1 MGEETGKKKP
11 SNDTYEAVAER
22 MLGIKERY
30 NDIPIDAVFS
40 AWMAAGGMGFLRN
53 WPSVQNARIKA
64 YNTLPEDI
72 SKDQIAEMVVD
83 PGRHEKKLRAVSTAL
98 TGSAKTYDLIIQTY
112 QDILTY
118 DWYVYPAYTPK
129 DEGIEARKRDLLMAQ
144 KIVETMNVKEK
155 AHEMVGLAI
164 QYGKVFYTP
173 RISVDRSHGTVHHAF
188 FQQLP
193 EDWCKIV
200 GYNNG
205 PGKYTVAFDMMYF
218 MRPGTD
224 PYQFGELFEPYL
236 DMFYRVVERPEK
248 KAGYIFSSY
257 GPRVNAEKFKAY
269 RAAESAGSPE
279 WMQVGTQHMYWVT
292 LPAEKV
298 FVAEAND
305 RSVNVAPALTG
316 LMVSMVQIPDYEAAQ
331 MQIVLN
337 PLTSIMT
344 GELET
349 YSNNSV
355 PNADPVVVSPA
366 QRQLFEYFWYNMLDR
381 NNTSGIGLYLA
392 PAKNLKLQTI
402 SDTVSNTNIATTAVA
417 DQIQKAGLSALLPT
431 TNDPKVGIAQISAA
445 INARYPQTIYR
456 ALERFYNWLFEDLG
470 FRTTI
475 RFKMFGDIFSREAE
489 MKAAKDGMTLG
500 ILPDTLKYEAMQGLT
515 LLDDLAIS
523 DFVKK
528 SGILDKRLPLVS
540 SYSAKQGDGTLP
552 PQAKKELNPGGRPPE
567 EGSENGEKTEP
578 ALEGQA

>member
-1 MGEETGKKKP
+1 MEAQTKETKNKD
-11 SNDTYEAVAER
+11 SYSEVAER
-22 MLGIKERY
+22 LLGIKERY
-30 NDIPIDAVFS
+30 NDIPISDVFG
-40 AWMAAGGMGFLRN
+40 AWMAAGGMGFMRN
-53 WPSVQNARIKA
+53 WPSIQNARIKA
-64 YNTLPEDI
+64 YNTLPEDV
-72 SKDQIAEMVVD
+72 SKDQLAEMVVN
-83 PGRHEKKLRAVSTAL
+83 PGNYEKKLRAVSSSLA
-98 TGSAKTYDLIIQTY
+98 GSTKTYDLIIQTY

-118 DWYVYPAYTPK
+118 DWYVYPAYTAK
-129 DEGIEARKRDLLMAQ
+129 YEGIETQKRDLLMAQ
-144 KIVETMNVKEK
+144 KIVEEMDIRAK

-224 PYQFGELFEPYL
+224 PYQFGELFTPYL
-236 DMFYRVVERPEK
+236 DMFYRVVERPEEQK
-248 KAGYIFSSY
+248 GYIYSSY
-257 GPRVNAEKFKAY
+257 GPRVNADKFREF

-279 WMQVGTQHMYWVT
+279 WMQVGRQHMYWVT
-292 LPAEKV
+292 LPAESV
-298 FVAEAND
+298 FVAEIND
-305 RSVNVAPALTG
+305 RSPNVAPALTG
-316 LMVSMVQIPDYEAAQ
+316 IMVSMVQIPDYEAAQ

-349 YSNNSV
+349 YSNANT

-366 QRQLFEYFWYNMLDR
+366 QRQLFEYFWYTMLDR

-402 SDTVSNTNIATTAVA
+402 SDTVSNTNISSTAVA
-417 DQIQKAGLSALLPT
+417 DQIQKAGLSSLIPT
-431 TNDPKVGIAQISAA
+431 TNDPKVGTAQISAA
-445 INARYPQTIYR
+445 INAQYPKIIYR
-456 ALERFYNWLFEDLG
+456 ALERFYDWLFEDLG

-500 ILPDTLKYEAMQGLT
+500 ILMDTLKYEAMQGHT
-515 LLDDLAIS
+515 LLDDIAIS
-523 DFVKK
+523 EFVYK
-528 SGILDKRLPLVS
+528 SGILDQRIPLVS
-540 SYSAKQGDGTLP
+540 TYSAKQGDGTLP
-552 PQAKKELNPGGRPPE
+552 PQAKKDLNPGGRPE
-567 EGSENGEKTEP
+567 EPGSENSEKTEP
-578 ALEGQA
+578 ALEGQ

>member
-1 MGEETGKKKP
+1 
-11 SNDTYEAVAER
+11 
-22 MLGIKERY
+22 
-30 NDIPIDAVFS
+30 
-40 AWMAAGGMGFLRN
+40 
-53 WPSVQNARIKA
+53 
-64 YNTLPEDI
+64 
-72 SKDQIAEMVVD
+72 
-83 PGRHEKKLRAVSTAL
+83 
-98 TGSAKTYDLIIQTY
+98 
-112 QDILTY
+112 
-118 DWYVYPAYTPK
+118 
-129 DEGIEARKRDLLMAQ
+129 
-144 KIVETMNVKEK
+144 
-155 AHEMVGLAI
+155 
-164 QYGKVFYTP
+164 
-173 RISVDRSHGTVHHAF
+173 
-188 FQQLP
+188 
-193 EDWCKIV
+193 
-200 GYNNG
+200 
-205 PGKYTVAFDMMYF
+205 
-218 MRPGTD
+218 
-224 PYQFGELFEPYL
+224 
-236 DMFYRVVERPEK
+236 
-248 KAGYIFSSY
+248 
-257 GPRVNAEKFKAY
+257 
-269 RAAESAGSPE
+269 
-279 WMQVGTQHMYWVT
+279 MYWVT

-500 ILPDTLKYEAMQGLT
+500 ILPDTLKYEAMQGYT

-552 PQAKKELNPGGRPPE
+552 PKAKQELNPGGRPPE

-578 ALEGQA
+578 ALEGQ